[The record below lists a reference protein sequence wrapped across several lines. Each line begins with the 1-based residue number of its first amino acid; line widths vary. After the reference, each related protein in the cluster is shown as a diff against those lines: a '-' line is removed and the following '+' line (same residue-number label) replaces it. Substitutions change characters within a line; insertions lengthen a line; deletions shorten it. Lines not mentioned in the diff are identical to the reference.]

1 MFKKQTFSLV
11 VAAALTVLA
20 SQANAHETIKL
31 SGFKMPES
39 VIAAKD
45 GRVFVSE
52 IGAFGTDG
60 DGQISV
66 IDKKQQVQVFAT
78 GMDDPKGLTIVGKDL
93 YVADK
98 ARILKVTPDGKWTV
112 FVAADAF
119 PTAPQFLNDLES
131 DSKGNI
137 YVSESGDLKGGWG
150 AVYKIDRKGQ
160 VTTIVDKNKDARM
173 ASANGLLMDGPNNL
187 FEVDFSTGILYRVE
201 IATGA
206 MQEVAT
212 GFGGGDGVARGKKG
226 LLYVSDWKTG
236 QVFSTTMDGETSL
249 VQDGFTSAADIA
261 ISTDGRYLLVPDM
274 KAGEVTYLPIH

>member
-1 MFKKQTFSLV
+1 MFKKQHFSFV
-11 VAAALTVLA
+11 MATALALLA
-20 SQANAHETIKL
+20 GQATAHETIKV

-39 VIAAKD
+39 VIATKD

-52 IGAFGTDG
+52 IGEFGKDG
-60 DGQISV
+60 DGQISM
-66 IDKKQQVQVFAT
+66 IDKKHEVHVFAT
-78 GMDDPKGLTIVGKDL
+78 GMDDPKGLAIVGKDL

-98 ARILKVTPDGKWTV
+98 NRVLKITPDGKWSV
-112 FVAADAF
+112 FVGADAF

-137 YVSESGDLKGGWG
+137 YVSDSGDLKGGWG

-160 VTTIVDKNKDARM
+160 VTTIVDKNKDERM
-173 ASANGLLMDGPNNL
+173 ASANGLLMDGADKL
-187 FEVDFSTGILYRVE
+187 FEVDFSSGVLYRID

-206 MQEVAT
+206 MQEVAQ
-212 GFGGGDGVARGKKG
+212 GFGGGDGIARGKKG
-226 LLYVSDWKTG
+226 MLYVSDWKTG

-261 ISTDGRYLLVPDM
+261 MSADGRYLLVPDM
-274 KAGEVTYLPIH
+274 KAGEVTYLPLY